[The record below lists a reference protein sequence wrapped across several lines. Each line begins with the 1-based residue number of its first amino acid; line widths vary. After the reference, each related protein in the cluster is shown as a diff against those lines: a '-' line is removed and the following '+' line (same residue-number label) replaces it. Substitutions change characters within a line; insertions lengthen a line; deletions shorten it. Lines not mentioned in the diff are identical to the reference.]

1 MTTYPV
7 AAKILRRIR
16 SSRGSVW
23 SPKDLLDLGTRAA
36 VDQALKRLSSSGALR
51 KVARGLY
58 DYPQTGTL
66 VGKRAPKLDQVARAA
81 ARSRGA
87 RISPTGA
94 VAANALGLSGQVPA
108 RAEYITD
115 GPSRDIEVGGRHVKL
130 KRVSPKRLATTAQ
143 AGAVVEALKYLG
155 RQRVEN
161 MRATEIRKVA
171 DSLNVAD
178 RRELKRVMHIAP
190 DWMRST
196 LDAILSHNT
205 VERKSK

>member
-1 MTTYPV
+1 
-7 AAKILRRIR
+7 
-16 SSRGSVW
+16 
-23 SPKDLLDLGTRAA
+23 
-36 VDQALKRLSSSGALR
+36 
-51 KVARGLY
+51 VARGLY

-94 VAANALGLSGQVPA
+94 VAANALGLSAQVPA

-130 KRVSPKRLATTAQ
+130 KRVSSKRLATTAQ

-155 RQRVEN
+155 RRRVEN

-178 RRELKRVMHIAP
+178 KRELKRVMYIAP